1 MTLARTAGIATL
13 SILLTASVASAQKK
27 QPPKAAAT
35 PTPSALSTLNA
46 DHFKALEFRNI
57 GPANMG
63 GRVDDFAVV
72 ESNPSTFFVGM
83 ASAGILKTTNG
94 GTTFETVFTNEDVH
108 SIGDLALA
116 PSDPSVL
123 YVGTGEPNNRQS
135 TSWGGGVYK
144 STDAGKTF
152 QYMGLKET
160 QYIGRVVVH
169 PTNPDIAYVAAL
181 GRLYGPNKER
191 GVYKTTDGGKTWTN
205 VKFLDEDT
213 GVIDIAIDPESPG
226 TLYAGSYQRR
236 RTPFGY
242 SGGGPGG
249 GLFKTTD
256 GGATW
261 KKLTTG
267 LPSTGDMGRIGVTVY
282 KRDPRIVM
290 ALIEHRTEF
299 GVYRSEDKGETWVK
313 LSNSNPRPSY
323 YSQIHMD
330 PNNDQRIWV
339 LGANMYN
346 SEDGG
351 RTWRQNLVQ
360 RIHGDYHALWI
371 NPANSNH
378 VIAGSDG
385 GTHQS
390 YDRGRTWDHLNT
402 VPTGQFYEI
411 SADNEKPYNVCG
423 GLQDNGTW
431 HGPSRTLVR
440 EGIQLNDWR
449 TIGGGDGFFCVI
461 DPVDASTVY
470 VESQDGSVQRVN
482 LKTMERASIRP
493 TPADPKEKYRFNWNS
508 PIVVSKF
515 DHNTVFYGG
524 NKFFVSKDRGDS
536 WTEVSGDLTNNE
548 KRDEKPIFG
557 KTAKEFMSRNDGVVH
572 WGTATTI
579 AQSPLKAEVLW
590 FGADDGNLH
599 VTQDMGK
606 TWTKLTDKVP
616 GVPKGTY
623 VSRVEPSRTNPGAAY
638 VAFDGHRADD
648 FNAYVYFTPDFGAT
662 WKNVTANLPAGGTV
676 SVVREHPKNPEV
688 LFAGTEMALWA
699 SFNRGGSWMR
709 IKSGLP
715 TVPVDDIFIHPTE
728 NDIILATHG
737 RSVWILDNVSAL
749 AGMGEAVAAKPLHLF
764 ENSKGTQWRIAGV
777 GAGNGHKVFNGPN
790 PPDGSAIQY
799 WLKDAAGE
807 KDTMTITITDAK
819 GEKVRDIVGTKTAGL
834 NRVMWDLRHQPPPA
848 PEGGAGFG
856 GGGGGGGGGFGG
868 GGPRGPLVP
877 PGQYNVKVTAGTHTS
892 ESLPITVEEDP
903 RIQISEADRK
913 AWYDMQMATTRLA
926 PQLQLGLRTVNTLGT
941 QLREIKTQIARNPRA
956 TDAVKTALQTL
967 LDKVE
972 GLGGREPENEPP
984 GFAGAPLADAPET
997 IQQRIGFGF
1006 GGFGGGMT
1014 AAPTPTQKA
1023 AFERAQKEL
1032 AAFGETMRTITQTDV
1047 PALNKLL
1054 FDAGIGRINL
1064 QGGGPGGG
1072 GRRPPEDQ
1080 QPDERD
1086 DDR

>member
-1 MTLARTAGIATL
+1 MNLARHAGIATL
-13 SILLTASVASAQKK
+13 SLLLTAPFASAQKK
-27 QPPKAAAT
+27 AAKPVAA
-35 PTPSALSTLNA
+35 PTPSALATLTA
-46 DHFKALEFRNI
+46 DHFKAMEFRNI

-72 ESNPSTFFVGM
+72 ESNPLTFYVGM

-94 GTTFETVFTNEDVH
+94 GTTFETIFTDEDYS

-116 PSDPSVL
+116 PSDPSIL

-144 STDAGKTF
+144 STDAGRTF

-160 QYIGRVVVH
+160 QYIGRIVVH

-191 GVYKTTDGGKTWTN
+191 GVYKTTDGGKSWTN

-213 GVIDIAIDPESPG
+213 GVIDIAMDPESPN

-242 SGGGPGG
+242 RGGGPGG

-261 KKLTTG
+261 TKLTRG
-267 LPSTGDMGRIGVTVY
+267 LPGTGDLGRIGVTVY

-299 GVYRSEDKGETWVK
+299 GIYRSEDKGETWVK

-323 YSQIHMD
+323 YSQIHID

-339 LGANMYN
+339 LAANMYN

-351 RTWRQNLVQ
+351 KTWRQNLVQ

-371 NPANSNH
+371 DPANSNH
-378 VIAGSDG
+378 VLAGSDG
-385 GTHQS
+385 GIHQS
-390 YDRGRTWDHLNT
+390 FDKGKSWDHLNT
-402 VPTGQFYEI
+402 VPLGQFYEV
-411 SADNEKPYNVCG
+411 SADNQKPYNVCG
-423 GLQDNGTW
+423 GLQDNQAW
-431 HGPSRTLVR
+431 IGPSRTMVR
-440 EGIQLNDWR
+440 EGIQMNDWKNV
-449 TIGGGDGFFCVI
+449 GGGDGFYCVI
-461 DPVDASTVY
+461 DPVDPSTVY
-470 VESQDGSVQRVN
+470 VESQDGNVSRFN
-482 LKTMERASIRP
+482 LKTFERMSIRP
-493 TPADPKEKYRFNWNS
+493 APADEKEKYRFNWNS
-508 PIVVSKF
+508 PLVVSKF

-524 NKFFVSKDRGDS
+524 NKFFMSKDRGDS
-536 WTEVSGDLTNNE
+536 WTELSSDLTNNQ
-548 KRDEKPIFG
+548 KRDEMRIFG

-572 WGTATTI
+572 WNTATTI
-579 AQSPLKAEVLW
+579 AQSPLKGEILW

-599 VTQDMGK
+599 VTQDLGK

-623 VSRVEPSRTNPGAAY
+623 VSRIEPSRTSPGAAY
-638 VAFDGHRADD
+638 VAFDGHRGDD
-648 FNAYVYFTPDFGAT
+648 FNPYIFFTPDFGAT
-662 WKNVTANLPAGGTV
+662 WKNVTSNLPKDGTV
-676 SVVREHPKNPEV
+676 SVVREHPKNPDV
-688 LFAGTEMALWA
+688 LFVGTEMALWT
-699 SFNRGGSWMR
+699 SFNRGASWLK

-715 TVPVDDIFIHPTE
+715 TIPVDDIQVHPNE
-728 NDIILATHG
+728 NDLILGTHG
-737 RSVWILDNVSAL
+737 RSVWILDNIAAL
-749 AGMGEAVAAKPLHLF
+749 AGMNEAIAAKPIHLF
-764 ENSKGTQWRIAGV
+764 ENRTGIQWRIANV
-777 GAGNGHKVFNGPN
+777 GASNGHKVFNGPN
-790 PPDGSAIQY
+790 PPDGAAIQY

-807 KDTMTITITDAK
+807 KDTVTITISDEA
-819 GEKVRDIVGTKTAGL
+819 GNKVRDIVGTKTAGV
-834 NRVMWDLRHQPPPA
+834 NRVMWDLRHTPPPA
-848 PEGGAGFG
+848 PEGGGAL

-877 PGQYNVKVTAGTHTS
+877 PGQYTVKVTAGANTS
-892 ESLPITVEEDP
+892 DPQPITVEEDP

-913 AWYDMQMATTRLA
+913 AWYEMQMAMTALA
-926 PQLQLGLRTVNTLGT
+926 PQLQLGMRTVTSLGT
-941 QLREIKTQIARNPRA
+941 QLREIKTQIARNPRV

-1014 AAPTPTQKA
+1014 AAPTSAQKA
-1023 AFERAQKEL
+1023 QFERAQKEL
-1032 AAFGETMRTITQTDV
+1032 AGFGETMRAITQTEV

-1064 QGGGPGGG
+1064 QAGGPGGAA
-1072 GRRPPEDQ
+1072 RRPPEDNNG
-1080 QPDERD
+1080 
-1086 DDR
+1086 DR

>member
-1 MTLARTAGIATL
+1 MNLARTAGIATL
-13 SILLTASVASAQKK
+13 SLLLTASIASAQKK
-27 QPPKAAAT
+27 LAKPVAT
-35 PTPSALSTLNA
+35 PVPTALSTVNA
-46 DHFKALEFRNI
+46 DHFKAMEFRNI

-63 GRVDDFAVV
+63 GRVDDLAVV
-72 ESNPSTFFVGM
+72 ESNPTTFYVGM

-94 GTTFETVFTNEDVH
+94 GITFETIFTDEAVS
-108 SIGDLALA
+108 SIGDVTLA
-116 PSDPSVL
+116 PSEPSTL

-160 QYIGRVVVH
+160 QYIGRIVVH
-169 PTNPDIAYVAAL
+169 PTNPDVAYVAAL

-191 GVYKTTDGGKTWTN
+191 GVYKTTDGGRTWAN

-213 GVIDIAIDPESPG
+213 GFIDIAMDPESPN

-261 KKLTTG
+261 KKLTQG
-267 LPSTGDMGRIGVTVY
+267 LPSEGDMGRIGVTVY
-282 KRDPRIVM
+282 RRDPRIVM

-299 GVYRSEDKGETWVK
+299 GVYRSEDKGETWTK

-323 YSQIHMD
+323 YSKIHID

-339 LGANMYN
+339 LGAQMYN

-351 RTWRQNLVQ
+351 KTWRTNLMQ

-378 VIAGSDG
+378 VINGSDG
-385 GTHQS
+385 GIHQS
-390 YDRGRTWDHLNT
+390 FDKGRSWEHLNG
-402 VPTGQFYEI
+402 VPLGQFYEI
-411 SADNEKPYNVCG
+411 NADNQKPYNVCG
-423 GLQDNGTW
+423 GLQDNQTW
-431 HGPSRTLVR
+431 IGPSRTMVR

-449 TIGGGDGFFCVI
+449 NIGGGDGFHCVI
-461 DPVDASTVY
+461 DPVDPSTVY
-470 VESQDGSVQRVN
+470 VESQDGNISRVN
-482 LKTMERASIRP
+482 LKNLERTAIRP
-493 TPADPKEKYRFNWNS
+493 APKDPAEKYRFNWNS
-508 PIVVSKF
+508 PILVSLH

-524 NKFFVSKDRGDS
+524 NKFFMSKDRGDS
-536 WTEVSGDLTNNE
+536 WTELSGDLTNNE
-548 KRDEKPIFG
+548 KRDEKAIFG

-572 WGTATTI
+572 WGSATTI

-623 VSRVEPSRTNPGAAY
+623 VSRIEPSRTSAGAAY
-638 VAFDGHRADD
+638 VTFDGHRGDD
-648 FNAYVYFTPDFGAT
+648 FNAYAFFTPDFGAT

-676 SVVREHPKNPEV
+676 SVLREHPKSPDV
-688 LFAGTEMALWA
+688 LFVGTEMGLWT
-699 SFNRGGSWMR
+699 SFNRGGSWLKV
-709 IKSGLP
+709 KSGLP
-715 TVPVDDIFIHPTE
+715 TIPVDDIFIHPNE
-728 NDIILATHG
+728 NDLILATHG
-737 RSVWILDNVSAL
+737 RSVWILDNIAAL
-749 AGMGEAVAAKPLHLF
+749 SGMSEAVASKPLHVF
-764 ENSKGTQWRIAGV
+764 ESKTGVQWRVASV
-777 GAGNGHKVFNGPN
+777 GAGHGHKPFTGPN

-799 WLKDAAGE
+799 WLKDAGGD
-807 KDTMTITITDAK
+807 KDTVTITISNSQ
-819 GEKVRDIVGTKTAGL
+819 GEKVRDITGTKTAGV
-834 NRVMWDLRHQPPPA
+834 NRVMWDLRHTPPPV
-848 PEGGAGFG
+848 PEGGTGF
-856 GGGGGGGGGFGG
+856 GGGGGGFGG

-877 PGQYNVKVTAGTHTS
+877 PGQYSVKVTAGANTS
-892 ESLPITVEEDP
+892 DAQPITVEEDP

-913 AWYDMQMATTRLA
+913 AWYDMQMATARLA
-926 PQLQLGLRTVNTLGT
+926 PELQMGTRTVTTLGT
-941 QLREIKTQIARNPRA
+941 QLREVKTQLGRNPR
-956 TDAVKTALQTL
+956 TPEAVTKALQAL

-972 GLGGREPENEPP
+972 ELGGREPANEPP
-984 GFAGAPLADAPET
+984 GFAGAPLADAPQT

-1014 AAPTPTQKA
+1014 TAPTAAQKA

-1032 AAFGETMRTITQTDV
+1032 ATFGENLRGITQTDV

-1054 FDAGIGRINL
+1054 LDAGIGRINL
-1064 QGGGPGGG
+1064 PAGGPAGGA
-1072 GRRPPEDQ
+1072 RRPPEDH
-1080 QPDERD
+1080 DRD
-1086 DDR
+1086 R